1 MPSFSQIKLILTDIE
16 GTTSSIAFVKEVL
29 FPYAAEHL
37 PQFIRDHQQQADVR
51 QQLQATA
58 ELVRQQ
64 SGQSIDGDLHALTQQ
79 LLAWIR
85 ADVKATPLKALQGM
99 IWQQGYET
107 AAYQA
112 HMYADA
118 THQLRQWH
126 AQGIP
131 LYVYSSGSVQAQK
144 LFYGYS
150 QDGDLL
156 PLFSGHFDTSV
167 GNKREAQSYRNI
179 LAWLQQTHDID
190 AANILFLSDI
200 EQELD
205 AAADCGMQTCWLVR
219 DEQPAGNS
227 LHPRASDFN
236 QIQLSSQL

>member
-85 ADVKATPLKALQGM
+85 ADVKATPLKALHSM
-99 IWQQGYET
+99 I
-107 AAYQA
+107 
-112 HMYADA
+112 
-118 THQLRQWH
+118 
-126 AQGIP
+126 
-131 LYVYSSGSVQAQK
+131 
-144 LFYGYS
+144 
-150 QDGDLL
+150 
-156 PLFSGHFDTSV
+156 
-167 GNKREAQSYRNI
+167 
-179 LAWLQQTHDID
+179 
-190 AANILFLSDI
+190 
-200 EQELD
+200 
-205 AAADCGMQTCWLVR
+205 
-219 DEQPAGNS
+219 
-227 LHPRASDFN
+227 
-236 QIQLSSQL
+236 